1 MKGDRITDL
10 QNKLAALAASE
21 PTITTDHASTME
33 DEHPSLDSAD
43 SSPVVQVCIDYL
55 IKYFQNLYISFLS

>member
-21 PTITTDHASTME
+21 TTVTTDHASTME
-33 DEHPSLDSAD
+33 DESPSLDAAD
-43 SSPVVQVCIDYL
+43 SSPVVQVYIEYL
-55 IKYFQNLYISFLS
+55 IKYLQN